1 MADFDDEDWEN
12 EVNNIDSHH
21 QNVDRAPDAE
31 QLLGPWTVIAL
42 MLNRTIGSGI
52 FVSPVKVLVGT
63 GSVGASLILWSF
75 GAIVSTCGLLIWL
88 ELGLSVPFR
97 EVKVTPG
104 PHGTFEKKSVP
115 RNGGEK
121 NYLQF
126 LFSNPNRE
134 RPGFLVTCMYGI
146 PFILLG
152 NLAGNALALGSFV
165 MHAAGRKPDAAKGEV
180 IGIAIGTLSA
190 ACLLHIFSR
199 RGGIIMNNIFAVIKV
214 ALLVVIIVLGFLKA
228 GGVHLGR
235 TPKATDNFH
244 IPESFEGAGS
254 DFASYTDSLQYIVY
268 SYSGFLQPFY
278 VLAEVARPRKVF
290 PKYTLLGMLI
300 TAVLFVLVN
309 VSYFCAIP
317 RNMDGIAIAQDMA
330 SVFFAQI
337 FGNEV
342 AKRVMNGFTAFSILG
357 NIIVMTFTAARVKQ
371 EIAKEGILPY
381 SLFFAN
387 GYTTPW
393 ARIRERFFPARRTRP
408 VMPTSSSATLP
419 RDVQED
425 EEIRTLEQTPMA
437 ALALHWVTSVALI
450 AFTAKMDP
458 TRAYFVIVGIY
469 IYAVRLLVGVFVS
482 GGLLIL
488 KLTPSRN
495 WKDEANIKLWSDPL
509 HIVLFFVTDLF
520 LLGAAFVK
528 PGDGSPWSYKNAHV
542 QWFIAPTIGL
552 STLIWG
558 VIWYWGLH
566 GVMLKKV
573 KTLIV
578 TRRVLA
584 VKDRDV
590 PGQWIQ
596 KGEIVTHEWHVNIP
610 DSGSSIG
617 EYELR

>member
-1 MADFDDEDWEN
+1 
-12 EVNNIDSHH
+12 
-21 QNVDRAPDAE
+21 
-31 QLLGPWTVIAL
+31 
-42 MLNRTIGSGI
+42 
-52 FVSPVKVLVGT
+52 
-63 GSVGASLILWSF
+63 
-75 GAIVSTCGLLIWL
+75 
-88 ELGLSVPFR
+88 
-97 EVKVTPG
+97 
-104 PHGTFEKKSVP
+104 
-115 RNGGEK
+115 
-121 NYLQF
+121 
-126 LFSNPNRE
+126 
-134 RPGFLVTCMYGI
+134 MYGI

-165 MHAAGRKPDAAKGEV
+165 MHAAGRNPDAAKGEV
-180 IGIAIGTLSA
+180 IGIAIGALSA
-190 ACLLHIFSR
+190 ACLLHMFSR
-199 RGGIIMNNIFAVIKV
+199 RGGIIMNNIFAIIKV

-228 GGVHLGR
+228 GGVHLGSS
-235 TPKATDNFH
+235 PKSTDNFH
-244 IPESFEGAGS
+244 IPESFKGAGR
-254 DFASYTDSLQYIVY
+254 DFASYTTSLQYIVY

-290 PKYTLLGMLI
+290 PKYTLLGMFI
-300 TAVLFVLVN
+300 TTVLFVLVN
-309 VSYFCAIP
+309 VSYFCAVP
-317 RNMDGIAIAQDMA
+317 RNLDGIAIAQDMA

-357 NIIVMTFTAARVKQ
+357 NIVVMTFTAARVKQ

-393 ARIRERFFPARRTRP
+393 ARIKERFFPRP
-408 VMPTSSSATLP
+408 AMPTSSSTALP
-419 RDVQED
+419 GDVREE

-437 ALALHWVTSVALI
+437 ALALHWVTSVGLI
-450 AFTAKMDP
+450 AFTAILDP

-488 KLTPSRN
+488 KMTPSRN

-520 LLGAAFVK
+520 LLIAAFVK

-552 STLIWG
+552 STLTWG
-558 VIWYWGLH
+558 VVWYWGLR
-566 GVMLKKV
+566 GVMLAKM

-596 KGEIVTHEWHVNIP
+596 KGEIVTHEWHINIP
-610 DSGSSIG
+610 DSGSSVG
-617 EYELR
+617 EYELRERKQRQRGV